1 MANIISMLGHPYPA
15 WGQLARVFVPHLTAA
30 VKRNCSVSDNNPRE
44 QLNTDAEKLIQE
56 YKQRFKDEPPYFL
69 LQGQALLD
77 AVKEA
82 LEKNRPIPFEVPD
95 QGFA

>member
-1 MANIISMLGHPYPA
+1 M
-15 WGQLARVFVPHLTAA
+15 
-30 VKRNCSVSDNNPRE
+30 SDNTPLERL
-44 QLNTDAEKLIQE
+44 QTDAEQLIRE
-56 YKQRFKDEPPYFL
+56 YRQRFKDEPPYFL
-69 LQGQALLD
+69 FQGQALLD